1 MKIRFYLWTLYIYTF
16 IVPILVCQILSFG
29 VFKNM
34 QTYLNN
40 KEIILIAL
48 CYYIYYL
55 CMSKKS
61 TRSNILFIASDD
73 SDHDS
78 SGQ

>member
-1 MKIRFYLWTLYIYTF
+1 MKIRFYLWPLYIYTF
-16 IVPILVCQILSFG
+16 IVPILLCQILSFG

-48 CYYIYYL
+48 CYYIYIIF
-55 CMSKKS
+55 
-61 TRSNILFIASDD
+61 TIFV
-73 SDHDS
+73 
-78 SGQ
+78 